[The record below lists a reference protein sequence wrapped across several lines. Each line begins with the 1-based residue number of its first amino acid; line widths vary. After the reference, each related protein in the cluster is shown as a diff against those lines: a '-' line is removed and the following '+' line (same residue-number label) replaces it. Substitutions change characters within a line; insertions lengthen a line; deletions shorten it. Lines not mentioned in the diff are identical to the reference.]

1 MITSTA
7 FNPLRVAALLGVFA
21 TPLHAWEPNAQ
32 VLDAAIS
39 SGDFAGY
46 LSKISPWLNQKS
58 PAKPDEASLTALLN
72 TPAFHMVLDQH
83 QLITKTGADQLGAF
97 AKASPAN
104 QTFLKALLR
113 NAPAMDLYLEGSVP
127 ISLAKREEN
136 KWTLNP
142 ASLDIWQ
149 KIQSAD
155 PEAKDGIY
163 QKMAIA
169 ISILPPGSVNI
180 GAGGAATPADPL
192 VRYHYYKTAHENQE
206 LFPSFDHLTV
216 WEYSKILCSGSTD
229 ADLTWARE
237 MINNFR
243 PDLRADELVV
253 NSTSLVW
260 RRGAPPQFYPNGG
273 YQNFKNVLAGGG
285 KCGPRSSWS
294 VMVCHAFGIP
304 AIGVGQPGHACVAYK
319 AANPMTEPQP
329 GSAWKVGYGAGWDK
343 STVEATKGESLKGPA
358 FLEGIEKRTDAA
370 KFSQVEHLRWFASA
384 LTEAGK
390 AEAIMGFA
398 RKINDSITT
407 SKTDLTASLKPEEA
421 EADPGGKAA
430 SKGGLSRLSAS
441 AASPSRLAPAGK
453 ALSGG
458 IQVDAASF
466 AKTGGKISWGGQVP
480 NVLVH
485 DSFGGGKQVYFQQ
498 QMKEQWADY
507 TLDVPAAGV
516 YQIVMQAACINE
528 DQLLEVCSGDNL
540 LATVLIAPAFGVWQ
554 QTKPVELTLAKG
566 KQTLRIHTP
575 VSVDAEHHKRGIAL
589 KNFQL
594 KAKAN

>member
-1 MITSTA
+1 MKTSTA
-7 FNPLRVAALLGVFA
+7 FHPLRVAALLGVFA
-21 TPLHAWEPNAQ
+21 TPLHAWEPNARD
-32 VLDAAIS
+32 LDAAIS
-39 SGDFAGY
+39 SGNFAGY
-46 LSKISPWLNQKS
+46 LSKITPWLNQKS
-58 PAKPDEASLTALLN
+58 PAKPDESSLTALLN
-72 TPAFHMVLDQH
+72 VPAFRTVLDQH

-97 AKASPAN
+97 AKASPTN
-104 QTFLKALLR
+104 QTFLKSLLR

-136 KWTLNP
+136 KWSLNP
-142 ASLDIWQ
+142 AALGIWQ
-149 KIQSAD
+149 KILLAD

-169 ISILPPGSVNI
+169 IAILPPGSINI

-192 VRYHYYKTAHENQE
+192 VRYNYYKTAHKNQE
-206 LFPSFDHLTV
+206 LFPSFDRLTV
-216 WEYSKILCSGSTD
+216 WEYSKILCSGATD

-260 RRGAPPQFYPNGG
+260 RRAAPPHFYPNGG

-329 GSAWKVGYGAGWDK
+329 GSAWKVGYGRGWDH
-343 STVEATKGESLKGPA
+343 STLEATKGESLKGPV
-358 FLEGIEKRTDAA
+358 FLEGIEKRADAV
-370 KFSQVEHLRWFASA
+370 KFSQVEHLRWFATIIS
-384 LTEAGK
+384 EASK
-390 AEAIMGFA
+390 ADAIMTVA

-407 SKTDLTASLKPEEA
+407 AKTDLTASLKPEEA
-421 EADPGGKAA
+421 EADPGGKAV
-430 SKGGLSRLSAS
+430 SKGEPAS
-441 AASPSRLAPAGK
+441 AETASTSKLPPTGK
-453 ALSGG
+453 ALPGV
-458 IQVDAASF
+458 IQVEAASF
-466 AKTGGKISWGGQVP
+466 VKTGGKISWGGQFP

-485 DSFGGGKQVYFQQ
+485 DSFGGGKQIYFQQ

-507 TLDVPAAGV
+507 TLDIHAAGV
-516 YQIVMQAACINE
+516 YQIVMQATCINE
-528 DQLLEVCSGDNL
+528 DQLLEVCSGDKL
-540 LATVLIAPAFGVWQ
+540 LATVIIAPTFGVWQ
-554 QTKPVELTLAKG
+554 QTAPVELTLAKG
-566 KQTLRIHTP
+566 KQTLRIQTP
-575 VSVDAEHHKRGIAL
+575 VSVDAENHKRGIAL
-589 KNFQL
+589 KGFQL
-594 KAKAN
+594 KAK

>member
-1 MITSTA
+1 MKTSTA

-21 TPLHAWEPNAQ
+21 TPLQAWEPNAQ
-32 VLDAAIS
+32 ELDAAIS
-39 SGDFAGY
+39 SGNFSGY
-46 LSKISPWLNQKS
+46 LSKITPWLNRKS
-58 PAKPDEASLTALLN
+58 PATPDENSLTALLN
-72 TPAFHMVLDQH
+72 VPVFRMVLDQH

-97 AKASPAN
+97 AKASPTN
-104 QTFLKALLR
+104 QTFLKSLLR

-127 ISLAKREEN
+127 ISLAKREEH
-136 KWTLNP
+136 KWSLNP
-142 ASLDIWQ
+142 ASLGIWQ
-149 KIQSAD
+149 KILLAD

-169 ISILPPGSVNI
+169 IAILPPGSINI

-192 VRYHYYKTAHENQE
+192 VRYNYYKTAHKNQE

-216 WEYSKILCSGSTD
+216 WEYSKILCSGAAD

-273 YQNFKNVLAGGG
+273 YQNFKNVIAGGG

-329 GSAWKVGYGAGWDK
+329 GSAWKVGYGVGWDK
-343 STVEATKGESLKGPA
+343 STLEATKGESLKGPV
-358 FLEGIEKRTDAA
+358 FLEGIEKRADAA
-370 KFSQVEHLRWFASA
+370 KFSQVEHLRWFASI
-384 LTEAGK
+384 LSEASK
-390 AEAIMGFA
+390 ADAIMTVA
-398 RKINDSITT
+398 RKINDSIVTA
-407 SKTDLTASLKPEEA
+407 KTEEA
-421 EADPGGKAA
+421 EADPRSKAV
-430 SKGGLSRLSAS
+430 SKGLQPKLSA
-441 AASPSRLAPAGK
+441 PTNRPPPAGK
-453 ALSGG
+453 GLSGV
-458 IQVDAASF
+458 IQVEAASF
-466 AKTGGKISWGGQVP
+466 VKTGGKISWGGQFP

-498 QMKEQWADY
+498 QMNEQWADY
-507 TLDVPAAGV
+507 TLDIPAAGV
-516 YQIVMQAACINE
+516 YQIVMQTTCINE
-528 DQLLEVCSGDNL
+528 DQLLEVWESAGL
-540 LATVLIAPAFGVWQ
+540 LAAVNIAPTFGVWQ
-554 QTKPVELTLAKG
+554 QTAPVELTLAKG
-566 KQTLRIHTP
+566 KQTLRIQTP
-575 VSVDAEHHKRGIAL
+575 VSVNCENHKRGIAL
-589 KNFQL
+589 KGFQL
-594 KAKAN
+594 KAK